1 MADLATVDDVEAA
14 WRSLTD
20 SETTRATYLLG
31 RVSRRIRR
39 RWADVDDRITSGD
52 LAEADVIDVVVDMV
66 IAVMGGPPVRGARS
80 WQVTS
85 GSESRAVTLGSDAV
99 DAMEFES
106 WMVEVFEGRGAHP
119 GPVGCFPPA
128 LAWPDGA
135 RG

>member
-39 RWADVDDRITSGD
+39 RWSDVDDRITSGD
-52 LAEADVIDVVVDMV
+52 LDEDDVADVAVDMV
-66 IAVMGGPPVRGARS
+66 LAAMGGPPVRGARS
-80 WQVTS
+80 WQVTA
-85 GSESRAVTLGSDAV
+85 GSESRAVTLGPAVV

-106 WMVEVFEGRGAHP
+106 WMVEVFEGRTTRV
-119 GPVGCFPPA
+119 GPVGEFPDA
-128 LAWPDGA
+128 LPWPDGA
-135 RG
+135 LG